1 MKYYMVNLVDSSGIG
16 HTNYTY
22 FHLSDESTIED
33 AEELYYEAFPYLRY
47 DNPGVLT
54 IKEIDEETYRA
65 GLAFNRYVEV
75 CRQNDI
81 DNKVPID
88 RQSYHLWETHNMF
101 PTRKW
106 AEMFARKNKP
116 VLIGYPKMH
125 SVNKMDDNGNI
136 HFVYHYSTGIDFR
149 DDSRLRKVI
158 TYKWDK

>member
-22 FHLSDESTIED
+22 FPLSDESTIEV
-33 AEELYYEAFPYLRY
+33 AEELYYEEFPYLRY

-54 IKEIDEETYRA
+54 VKEIDEETYRA

-125 SVNKMDDNGNI
+125 SVNKMDDNRNI
-136 HFVYHYSTGIDFR
+136 HFVYHYSTGMDFR
-149 DDSRLRKVI
+149 DDKRLRKVI
-158 TYKWDK
+158 TYKWEK